1 MAGLTEKGFLD
12 FVAIFRDGKGVNTKA
27 CSYRDCVLLQERT
40 GPESNISFQTV
51 ILECVSHESRAQ
63 VGKYD
68 KRVLVVVVDG
78 GEDTEKELVVGVG
91 EGTYLSECQ
100 QINVYSHHVTESS
113 VKRKRGHLVHLKYL
127 IYCLIQ
133 TI

>member
-1 MAGLTEKGFLD
+1 MGNGDGKWRISECRCHSGFHVEQHCNMAGLTEKSFLD

-68 KRVLVVVVDG
+68 KRVLVVVVVDG
-78 GEDTEKELVVGVG
+78 GRYRERVSG
-91 EGTYLSECQ
+91 EGRGARGRIYR
-100 QINVYSHHVTESS
+100 NVS
-113 VKRKRGHLVHLKYL
+113 K
-127 IYCLIQ
+127 
-133 TI
+133 